1 VIANVALEECAKAI
15 HKRTDAYHIFL
26 IPHLYSPLW
35 MRTFY
40 KLSDFVFKLLPG
52 SRYWPSTMHE
62 PLFVGI
68 VLPLLHRN
76 PWSLQGTPLLVELE
90 RELRQ
95 VLSSG
100 EEDGGNI
107 LRKLL
112 RTPRQLA
119 GVSEGMARR
128 MLRMPWAGEVSR
140 EDNPR

>member
-1 VIANVALEECAKAI
+1 M
-15 HKRTDAYHIFL
+15 HK
-26 IPHLYSPLW
+26 
-35 MRTFY
+35 
-40 KLSDFVFKLLPG
+40 
-52 SRYWPSTMHE
+52 

-68 VLPLLHRN
+68 ALPLLHRN
-76 PWSLQGTPLLVELE
+76 PWSLRGMPLLVELE

-119 GVSEGMARR
+119 GMSEGMARR
-128 MLRMPWAGEVSR
+128 MLRMPRAGEVSCE
-140 EDNPR
+140 EDPRQRGEPVVQTRKESASN

>member
-1 VIANVALEECAKAI
+1 
-15 HKRTDAYHIFL
+15 
-26 IPHLYSPLW
+26 
-35 MRTFY
+35 
-40 KLSDFVFKLLPG
+40 
-52 SRYWPSTMHE
+52 MHE

-68 VLPLLHRN
+68 ALPLLHRN

-128 MLRMPWAGEVSR
+128 MLRMPRAGEVSR
-140 EDNPR
+140 EEDSRQRGEPVVQTQKESASN